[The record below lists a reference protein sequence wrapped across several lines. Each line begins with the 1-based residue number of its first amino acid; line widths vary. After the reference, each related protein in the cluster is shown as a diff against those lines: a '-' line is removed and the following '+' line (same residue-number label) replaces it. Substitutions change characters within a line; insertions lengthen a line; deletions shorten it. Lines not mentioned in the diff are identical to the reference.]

1 MKSNKREDS
10 KCLNIMFI
18 DDIAISYVGS
28 LYLIFRKL
36 KLEFNGNC
44 VKRTTCLCRIETGIH
59 DTDVTRRHK
68 SIDLKKICSGFCKTN

>member
-1 MKSNKREDS
+1 MKSNEREDS

-18 DDIAISYVGS
+18 DDVAISYVGS

-44 VKRTTCLCRIETGIH
+44 VKSTTCLQLQFTSQMWLNVISR
-59 DTDVTRRHK
+59 
-68 SIDLKKICSGFCKTN
+68 

>member
-1 MKSNKREDS
+1 MKSNEREDS

-18 DDIAISYVGS
+18 DDVAISYIGS

-44 VKRTTCLCRIETGIH
+44 VKSTTCFCRIETAIH
-59 DTDVTRRHK
+59 VTDVAQRHK